1 MNHPSV
7 LVVDDDPDNREII
20 ADILRYEGFE
30 VSVAADGAGALCE
43 VRRHKPGL
51 VLLDLVLPGM
61 DGWGVLDAIRADA
74 ALHDVPVLVMSAAI
88 PVVERAA
95 EPRLRKPFGR
105 SELLDAVRARTQ
117 TPAH

>member
-1 MNHPSV
+1 MNHSSV

-30 VSVAADGAGALCE
+30 VSVAADGVGALSE
-43 VRRHKPGL
+43 VRRRKPGL

-61 DGWGVLDAIRADA
+61 DGWRVLDTIRADA
-74 ALHDVPVLVMSAAI
+74 ALHDVPVLVMSAAV
-88 PVVERAA
+88 PLVDRAD

-105 SELLDAVRARTQ
+105 RELLDAVRARTQ
-117 TPAH
+117 PSAH